1 MHGAGALYFDPIA
14 VDVVYKKIRGF
25 GTLPPRQANPAL
37 NLIALGTRPNIT
49 GHNFNWNRDYTS
61 IELMDFF
68 RSNVRLF
75 DPQQWLHELFRVM
88 LCTESTGQYNVRTTI
103 NGLHYR
109 IAKTRNGIMPSTQV
123 SKGLRAPLWQAV
135 SSFSGYEHL
144 HMSYD
149 ITGSPISNYLS
160 DQLFR
165 LNSDYSDFVNLYV
178 YSKDKMARWFWRV
191 ISVCIQA
198 FTTGWLTVN
207 SISQDF
213 RQNFGTVPTVSKLI
227 TQFESNISPR
237 ERVSPVNYRGMLHN
251 LSKVIDVPV
260 PLAAAEKQRYF
271 LASGQSNLQL
281 TENQLR
287 AVINQYTTIDLIW
300 LQVFNRKFAPPNFIN
315 NCDLEA
321 IKLVTGEACRIT
333 VISPQHSGVATVPLI
348 SYVYFPEFDEP
359 DFHLK
364 KYLKEGQYAFNNIK
378 WSAMSA
384 IFLKYDWPAEMKVRL
399 VYVDVPFTAF
409 REERDRSLEYIMEL
423 NTRKIPAANINDVNT
438 LAVRVDLDWLRNH
451 RYHRVNGTVRI
462 VGVCFQGSNRVISS
476 FEYFGHVWTGT
487 TKEILIKEAIPQLK
501 LYQPDNKVHLEG
513 LLLPINGSRLA
524 TYLNQPPP
532 ELDNS
537 SIPDILGT
545 SSKMAKISSGKDGG
559 SSLIEDKATESPPT
573 AKDGDDFMDKK
584 AC

>member
-1 MHGAGALYFDPIA
+1 M
-14 VDVVYKKIRGF
+14 
-25 GTLPPRQANPAL
+25 
-37 NLIALGTRPNIT
+37 
-49 GHNFNWNRDYTS
+49 
-61 IELMDFF
+61 
-68 RSNVRLF
+68 
-75 DPQQWLHELFRVM
+75 
-88 LCTESTGQYNVRTTI
+88 
-103 NGLHYR
+103 
-109 IAKTRNGIMPSTQV
+109 
-123 SKGLRAPLWQAV
+123 
-135 SSFSGYEHL
+135 
-144 HMSYD
+144 
-149 ITGSPISNYLS
+149 
-160 DQLFR
+160 
-165 LNSDYSDFVNLYV
+165 
-178 YSKDKMARWFWRV
+178 

-227 TQFESNISPR
+227 TQFESNISLG

-300 LQVFNRKFAPPNFIN
+300 LQVFNRKFAHLI
-315 NCDLEA
+315 LST
-321 IKLVTGEACRIT
+321 IVT
-333 VISPQHSGVATVPLI
+333 
-348 SYVYFPEFDEP
+348 
-359 DFHLK
+359 
-364 KYLKEGQYAFNNIK
+364 
-378 WSAMSA
+378 
-384 IFLKYDWPAEMKVRL
+384 
-399 VYVDVPFTAF
+399 
-409 REERDRSLEYIMEL
+409 
-423 NTRKIPAANINDVNT
+423 
-438 LAVRVDLDWLRNH
+438 WLRNH
-451 RYHRVNGTVRI
+451 RYNRVNGTVRI
-462 VGVCFQGSNRVISS
+462 VGVCFQGSNRVLSS
-476 FEYFGHVWTGT
+476 FEYFGPVWTGT

-545 SSKMAKISSGKDGG
+545 SSKMAKISPGKDGG

-584 AC
+584 AR